1 MGGGAAAAALNLQ
14 RALATLG
21 NTVRDGVLMAVKA
34 DGIIGPASAAA
45 VNRAFTTHIG
55 AGQSPAQFRTGALTI
70 FLVAQY
76 AADLTKLLAAETLR
90 RGAAP
95 AAAVPGTF
103 PSTADPSSSA
113 AATIPSPPP
122 AALPETS
129 STALWA
135 MGGIALLAVGVGIY
149 FIASGAGET
158 SPG

>member
-1 MGGGAAAAALNLQ
+1 
-14 RALATLG
+14 
-21 NTVRDGVLMAVKA
+21 MAVKA

-70 FLVAQY
+70 FSVAQY
-76 AADLTKLLAAETLR
+76 APDLTKLLAAETLR
-90 RGAAP
+90 RGGAP
-95 AAAVPGTF
+95 AAAVRGTF

-113 AATIPSPPP
+113 AATIPSPPRSAP
-122 AALPETS
+122 LPETS

-149 FIASGAGET
+149 FMSADSSAPAAGA
-158 SPG
+158 